1 MVADVTF
8 DSNGTLWI
16 AATGEG
22 VFSYRFDTG
31 KLTNYRHDTADP
43 HSISNNNV
51 NNITQDSK
59 GNLWFAT
66 SGSGLDLYR
75 PASNDFENFDQ
86 AKNGLSSDCIY
97 ETQESPHQRQTAAH
111 HQRRLLHLRLPAK
124 GIPELQCRKR
134 FPNDCRQ

>member
-97 ETQESPHQRQTAAH
+97 ETQESPPAANCCSS
-111 HQRRLLHLRLPAK
+111 PTKASPSSTT
-124 GIPELQCRKR
+124 GKR
-134 FPNDCRQ
+134 HS